1 MQYKLVNKTSKEV
14 VDTTEQTEKNLAWTY
29 FYLRK
34 QIPDRDDFNRLFEV
48 VESKNDGNRPTRFK
62 HEEVEDKLP
71 NLLILHY
78 NMGNFPIR
86 LITGNSEKMKEIV
99 RETCEVQGFVI
110 DDTWNTN
117 HGTMIIRS

>member
-48 VESKNDGNRPTRFK
+48 VEG
-62 HEEVEDKLP
+62 KLA

-78 NMGNFPIR
+78 NMGNFPVR
-86 LITGNSEKMKEIV
+86 LITGKSEKMKQIV
-99 RETCEVQGFVI
+99 RDIIKEHGFTE
-110 DDTWNTN
+110 DDFWNDN
-117 HGTMIIRS
+117 PGAIILRS